1 MKKTMQGIAVLAVGF
16 LAACGDNGQP
26 GVCPDD
32 GDSQGPVCMT
42 QVKSDGDYETLSAA
56 PGTFPA
62 PTRRSKYMTPASEDP
77 DLLPP
82 LFQNV
87 NRYGEH
93 MAFLRAVFP
102 EYFPDLDQ
110 IKYLDL
116 ILTREKR
123 QYFSGNLFSFDHPVD
138 GRFYGFTV
146 YTASNSEELLEADE
160 VKGVYDM
167 LVEVFSAGDLRYT
180 FDEYDAMAKEKARTW
195 VEPGFLIYF
204 PD

>member
-1 MKKTMQGIAVLAVGF
+1 MRRIAILAVCF
-16 LAACGDNGQP
+16 LSACGDDGHK

-32 GDSQGPVCMT
+32 GDSQGPVCMER
-42 QVKSDGDYETLSAA
+42 VKSDGDYETLSAA

-62 PTRRSKYMTPASEDP
+62 PSRRSKYMTPASEDP

-87 NRYGEH
+87 NRYDVH
-93 MAFLRAVFP
+93 LIFLRAVFP
-102 EYFPDLDQ
+102 DYFPDLNEQ
-110 IKYLDL
+110 KYLEL

-123 QYFSGNLFSFDHPVD
+123 QYFSGNFFRFDHPVD

-146 YTASNSEELLEADE
+146 YTASSSAELLEAEE

-167 LVEVFSAGDLRYT
+167 LVEVFTAGELRYT
-180 FDEYDAMAKEKARTW
+180 FDAYDAMAKEKARTW
-195 VEPGFLIYF
+195 VEPGFPIYF

>member
-1 MKKTMQGIAVLAVGF
+1 MRIFPILAVC
-16 LAACGDNGQP
+16 LLSACGDNGHT

-32 GDSQGPVCMT
+32 GDPLGPVCMER
-42 QVKSDGDYETLSAA
+42 VDSDGEYETLSAA
-56 PGTFPA
+56 SGTFPA
-62 PTRRSKYMTPASEDP
+62 PGRHSKYMAPVADDP

-87 NRYGEH
+87 NRYDVH
-93 MAFLRAVFP
+93 LIFLRAVFP
-102 EYFPDLDQ
+102 ERFSDLNEQ
-110 IKYLDL
+110 GYLEL

-146 YTASNSEELLEADE
+146 YTASSSAELLEAAE

-167 LVEVFSAGDLRYT
+167 LVEVFTAGDLRYT
-180 FDEYDAMAKEKARTW
+180 FDAYDAMAKEKARTW
-195 VEPGFLIYF
+195 VEPGFPIYF